1 MDLLITGA
9 TGFVGSHLALRWL
22 RRDPAARI
30 GCLVRVAN
38 AAEGQARLRAALC
51 QGADEQAGLDDVLAR
66 ADAIPGDMDDPAW
79 IDRAQDWMQ
88 RPAELIHCA
97 ANLSFREADRAA
109 LWRTNVEGTAS
120 VLQALPRLP
129 NIAAFNYIS
138 TAYVAGD
145 RQGEILED
153 AHVRPT
159 HFNNPYEDSKW
170 VAEDL
175 VRDGCGA
182 AGMAWRIMRPS
193 IVIAHSV
200 THRMSSH
207 SGFYQVVDRLLQI
220 GQQPRMVDAG
230 PIMLPV
236 TMGTT
241 LDLIPVDVVAD
252 EIVALIAAGAAT
264 ASRTFHI
271 TAADPLQL
279 ADVLRELTP
288 MSGVA
293 IEVNGPETPLSPAAR
308 LVMRRLRYY
317 MPYFA
322 FARRFD
328 RRHTQA
334 ALGSEPYRID
344 LAQLRAFVRSYL
356 AQHQSD
362 WNSQADRVARTN
374 NELEHADCSS
384 QVERALS
391 QHDDPADMNAA
402 E

>member
-1 MDLLITGA
+1 MDLLLTGA

-22 RRDPAARI
+22 HRDPAARI
-30 GCLVRVAN
+30 GCLVRAAN
-38 AAEGQARLRAALC
+38 AAEGQVRLRAALC
-51 QGADEQAGLDDVLAR
+51 QAADNEDASLDDMLSR
-66 ADAIPGDMDDPAW
+66 ADAIPGDMDDPTW
-79 IDRAQDWMQ
+79 IDRAQAWM
-88 RPAELIHCA
+88 RGPAEFIHCA

-109 LWRTNVEGTAS
+109 LWRTNVEGTVA
-120 VLQALPRLP
+120 VLRALPWLP
-129 NIAAFNYIS
+129 GIAAFNYIS

-153 AHVRPT
+153 EHPRPL

-175 VRDGCGA
+175 VRDRCAA
-182 AGMAWRIMRPS
+182 AGVAWRIMRPS

-207 SGFYQVVDRLLQI
+207 SGFYQVVDRLRQLAR
-220 GQQPRMVDAG
+220 QPQMAGAG

-252 EIVALIAAGAAT
+252 EVVALIAAGAAT
-264 ASRTFHI
+264 AGQTFHI
-271 TAADPLQL
+271 IGADPLQL

-288 MSGVA
+288 MGGVA
-293 IEVNGPETPLSPAAR
+293 IEVNGPETPLSPAAK

-328 RRHTQA
+328 RRHSQA
-334 ALGSEPYRID
+334 ALGSEPYRIN
-344 LAQLRAFVRSYL
+344 LSQLRGFVRSYL
-356 AQHQSD
+356 VQHNDSP
-362 WNSQADRVARTN
+362 T
-374 NELEHADCSS
+374 
-384 QVERALS
+384 
-391 QHDDPADMNAA
+391 MTAA